1 MYEEFSRQTFVI
13 WQQNMLIA
21 WVDPTRIQV
30 KLSSFP
36 QLRQGTMTAE
46 KKTNDKILHHDNC
59 IWIQNKF
66 ITFKIRKKYIFV
78 IEIIK
83 NRKHPFSMLV
93 LIAYLKGKRD
103 KNIYHRVRS
112 LGPVP
117 FFFSIFQGSLMMLW
131 KRKKSIIDV
140 HVQQGL
146 INIPKFSF
154 K

>member
-1 MYEEFSRQTFVI
+1 MTTKYVNSLSWPHTNSSQTEFFSPITTGDNDR
-13 WQQNMLIA
+13 W
-21 WVDPTRIQV
+21 
-30 KLSSFP
+30 
-36 QLRQGTMTAE
+36 

-117 FFFSIFQGSLMMLW
+117 FFSIFQGSLMMLW
-131 KRKKSIIDV
+131 KRKK
-140 HVQQGL
+140 
-146 INIPKFSF
+146 INHWCTCTARTNKYS
-154 K
+154 

>member
-46 KKTNDKILHHDNC
+46 KKTNDKILHHDSC

-83 NRKHPFSMLV
+83 NHKHPFSMLV
-93 LIAYLKGKRD
+93 LIAYLKGKEI
-103 KNIYHRVRS
+103 KTFTIVFEVLVLCH
-112 LGPVP
+112 
-117 FFFSIFQGSLMMLW
+117 FFSIFQGSLMMLW
-131 KRKKSIIDV
+131 KRKK
-140 HVQQGL
+140 
-146 INIPKFSF
+146 INHWCTCTARTYKYS
-154 K
+154 